1 MKTNGAMCAK
11 TKAIFANRLKEHDYN
26 NLLAKKNMTEIV
38 MYLKN
43 DTYFAG
49 CLDGINEKAIRRGQL
64 EILIRNELLYRIS
77 KILKFASDIENS
89 IYKFFIL
96 QSEIHLITTIVRSY
110 YDEEVV
116 SFSKLPILIEH
127 QLSFDLKTVANTKN
141 YDELLQSL
149 KGNTYYNI
157 LLKYQ
162 SRSFDEFNFVALE
175 YDLYNSYY
183 TRVLEILDK
192 YPNDKSKIIKDIFN
206 AEIELNNIAKI
217 YRLKKYFKSTIEQ
230 IRALTFPFY
239 HRFNKDEFE
248 DFLKIEDA
256 EMIIEKLK
264 KSNYRFFLDKEI
276 YDDNI
281 ESVIN
286 RIMYN
291 INKKQ
296 MFFSNDSDV
305 VVTVYFT
312 LAKTEIQNIVDIIEG
327 VRYGINS
334 DIIKKMLIF

>member
-1 MKTNGAMCAK
+1 MKTSSAMCAK
-11 TKAIFANRLKEHDYN
+11 TKAIFANRLKEQDYN
-26 NLLAKKNMTEIV
+26 NLLAKKNMAEIV

-43 DTYFAG
+43 DTYFAS
-49 CLDGINEKAIRRGQL
+49 CLDGVNEKGIRRGQL

-77 KILKFASDIENS
+77 KILKFAPDIENS

-96 QSEIHLITTIVRSY
+96 QSEIHLIITMIRSF

-116 SFSKLPILIEH
+116 SFSNLPILIEH
-127 QLSFDLKTVANTKN
+127 QLSFDLKTVANAKN
-141 YDELLQSL
+141 YEELLQAL
-149 KGNTYYNI
+149 KGNRYYDI
-157 LLKYQ
+157 LVKYEA
-162 SRSFDEFNFVALE
+162 RNFDEFNFVALE
-175 YDLYNSYY
+175 YDLYNNYY
-183 TRVLEILDK
+183 TKVLEILK
-192 YPNDKSKIIKDIFN
+192 RYPDDKSRIINDIFN
-206 AEIELNNIAKI
+206 AEIELNNISKI
-217 YRLKKYFKSTIEQ
+217 YRLKKYFKASIEQ
-230 IRALTFPFY
+230 IKSLVFPFY
-239 HRFNKDEFE
+239 HRFNKEEFE

-264 KSNYRFFLDKEI
+264 KSNYRFFLDKES

-312 LAKTEIQNIVDIIEG
+312 LAKTEIQNIIDVIEG

-334 DIIKKMLIF
+334 DVIKKMLIF